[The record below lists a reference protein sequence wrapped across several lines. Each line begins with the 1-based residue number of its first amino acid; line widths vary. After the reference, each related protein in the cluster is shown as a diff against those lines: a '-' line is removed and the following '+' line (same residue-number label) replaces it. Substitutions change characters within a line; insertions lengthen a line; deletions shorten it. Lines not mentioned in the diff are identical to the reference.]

1 MGLSNNR
8 LYPAQKVQ
16 KNTQNVHGEGD
27 DQPWDFGGDPM
38 SDKPWQTYVWHW
50 SLQFSRENSLS
61 HILVFMWYSS
71 PFWCRKRLSNS
82 LGLSVFKTY
91 LVHSDSWFQI
101 NRKKNNWLVQKSPL
115 CWFLRSVLPMAVWLY
130 WNPYWALIS
139 CPKTPNPAGQIHM
152 CWLGWLLWKK
162 NRSLLLILTEEK
174 ISAWG
179 PRILLMMFTGIWC
192 FFCWLKPSIFCSLAL
207 PEGWCY
213 EKGPGYA
220 CQKLHNHH

>member
-101 NRKKNNWLVQKSPL
+101 NRKKNNWLGSKV
-115 CWFLRSVLPMAVWLY
+115 LRFAGSFAQCFQWLY
-130 WNPYWALIS
+130 GCIGTPTGLWSVA
-139 CPKTPNPAGQIHM
+139 PKPP
-152 CWLGWLLWKK
+152 
-162 NRSLLLILTEEK
+162 
-174 ISAWG
+174 
-179 PRILLMMFTGIWC
+179 ILLVKFTCADLADFCEKKTEVCCSYWLRKKLVPEVPEFYWWC
-192 FFCWLKPSIFCSLAL
+192 LLVYDVFFA
-207 PEGWCY
+207 G
-213 EKGPGYA
+213 
-220 CQKLHNHH
+220 